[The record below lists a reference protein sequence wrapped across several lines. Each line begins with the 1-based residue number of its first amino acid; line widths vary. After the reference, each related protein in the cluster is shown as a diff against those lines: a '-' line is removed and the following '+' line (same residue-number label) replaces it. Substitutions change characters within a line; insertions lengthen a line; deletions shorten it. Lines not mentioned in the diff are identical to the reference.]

1 MTAWEMTDP
10 LGELDALELLALEHR
25 AVPVGALL
33 GPDDVSALLEQRAAL
48 ASAIT
53 AAAARGVVLAR
64 EATAAHPDPVAGL
77 AAVLREAK
85 GPPNPALLGF

>member
-1 MTAWEMTDP
+1 MVTWETSDP
-10 LGELDALELLALEHR
+10 LGEMDALEVAALGRLVEP
-25 AVPVGALL
+25 AAAL
-33 GPDDVSALLEQRAAL
+33 VSAATVAELLEQRAAL

-53 AAAARGVVLAR
+53 AAASRGVTLAR

-77 AAVLREAK
+77 AAALRDAK